1 MEQAGGTLDGLS
13 PMRREF
19 SLRSGHARA
28 RSDTDPPP
36 PAMLGVQTAVY
47 DLGGVGG
54 GGGARPYAGPEAGS
68 SFRTSVGSCST
79 STSNSSQVVNRCLHA
94 KHRRRRRI
102 SVAPRSR
109 VSRTQAKLPPHR
121 GQTI

>member
-47 DLGGVGG
+47 DLGGVRG

-68 SFRTSVGSCST
+68 SFRSLPQGFPVKSEPFA
-79 STSNSSQVVNRCLHA
+79 NE
-94 KHRRRRRI
+94 RRSEALVI
-102 SVAPRSR
+102 DVL
-109 VSRTQAKLPPHR
+109 KLFC
-121 GQTI
+121 